1 MHIFFSGIGGTATS
15 GLALIAWQMGYQV
28 SGSDLQPSS
37 YIDYLRQQGITDI
50 SIGQTADSIAAV
62 HAKTPID
69 WYVYSSA
76 ISISNPNH
84 PELAFCND
92 HNIKMSKRDTLIN
105 EILSQKN
112 LKLLAIA
119 GTHGKTTT
127 TAMAIWLFQQLGIP
141 VSYLVGAKTNFSPM
155 ARFEPKSEYFIYEC
169 DEFDRN
175 FLAFHPFVSIIS
187 GVSWDHH
194 EIFPTEKDYIDAFRQ
209 FTDQS
214 QSIVLWQDDTKI
226 LNTSS
231 ISRAGVENS
240 DNPEI
245 GKIHLTGLYNRRN
258 AWLVIRAVGQITGA
272 SPESLIA
279 FINDFPGVSRR
290 FEKLVENLYTDYAHT
305 PEKITGALD
314 IARESLNS
322 GQKLVVV
329 YEPLTNRRMHFTKEL
344 HKNLFDGVDR
354 LYWVPSFLAREDP
367 DQAVLTP
374 TELIDSLSD
383 TSRPKSQPKELGD
396 DLKTTIDRHL
406 SDGELVLCLSGGG
419 TGSLDDW
426 LRTNY
431 K

>member
-1 MHIFFSGIGGTATS
+1 M
-15 GLALIAWQMGYQV
+15 
-28 SGSDLQPSS
+28 
-37 YIDYLRQQGITDI
+37 
-50 SIGQTADSIAAV
+50 
-62 HAKTPID
+62 
-69 WYVYSSA
+69 
-76 ISISNPNH
+76 
-84 PELAFCND
+84 
-92 HNIKMSKRDTLIN
+92 
-105 EILSQKN
+105 
-112 LKLLAIA
+112 
-119 GTHGKTTT
+119 
-127 TAMAIWLFQQLGIP
+127 
-141 VSYLVGAKTNFSPM
+141 
-155 ARFEPKSEYFIYEC
+155 
-169 DEFDRN
+169 
-175 FLAFHPFVSIIS
+175 
-187 GVSWDHH
+187 
-194 EIFPTEKDYIDAFRQ
+194 
-209 FTDQS
+209 
-214 QSIVLWQDDTKI
+214 
-226 LNTSS
+226 
-231 ISRAGVENS
+231 
-240 DNPEI
+240 
-245 GKIHLTGLYNRRN
+245 
-258 AWLVIRAVGQITGA
+258 IRAVGQITGA